1 MRRPPLRLVT
11 AGPGGLGQS
20 SAGTRTGCLRWLD
33 AGVTTGGGSHP
44 GRRLVCLRCASRKHG
59 AGDRKAAMERRVA
72 IRALARRGNAAR
84 RWTDGCAARRS
95 IPLWLKGKGA
105 KPRRACPGPRQRIR
119 AAEPWLGCLK
129 SESVRGGMTVQHI
142 PLIPA

>member
-33 AGVTTGGGSHP
+33 DGVTTGGGSHP

-59 AGDRKAAMERRVA
+59 AGDRKAADGA
-72 IRALARRGNAAR
+72 PRG
-84 RWTDGCAARRS
+84 DPC
-95 IPLWLKGKGA
+95 
-105 KPRRACPGPRQRIR
+105 PRKARQRR
-119 AAEPWLGCLK
+119 KALD
-129 SESVRGGMTVQHI
+129 
-142 PLIPA
+142 

>member
-33 AGVTTGGGSHP
+33 AGATTGGGSRP

-59 AGDRKAAMERRVA
+59 AGDRKAADGAPRGACVLPDARRA
-72 IRALARRGNAAR
+72 QSADLAGAPRGAPSPSMFFEGSKDGPARGLDKEYGRWRLSGANRASPARAALAG
-84 RWTDGCAARRS
+84 
-95 IPLWLKGKGA
+95 L
-105 KPRRACPGPRQRIR
+105 
-119 AAEPWLGCLK
+119 
-129 SESVRGGMTVQHI
+129 SEK
-142 PLIPA
+142 

>member
-33 AGVTTGGGSHP
+33 AGATTGGGSRP

-95 IPLWLKGKGA
+95 IPLWPKARGLSQD
-105 KPRRACPGPRQRIR
+105 GPARGLDKEYGRWR
-119 AAEPWLGCLK
+119 LLVWLFEK
-129 SESVRGGMTVQHI
+129 
-142 PLIPA
+142 